1 MASVKREIGRRG
13 PEGDRSW
20 GARVAALGHVASLLA
35 LVWRTHRGY
44 AAAVAALRLARSLVP
59 VGTLWVG
66 KLVVDAVIAAAR
78 GGGTGPLWRYI
89 AAEVA
94 LVVAGDL
101 LGRAS
106 QLAESLLGDLFS
118 INVSVRIM
126 EHAATLD
133 LEHFEDPVFYDRL
146 ERARVQT
153 AGERIALLSQLLGM
167 GQDVLTVGTL
177 GAALLASGPW
187 LALLLLVSV
196 LPGFWG
202 ETHFAG
208 LEYSLLFRLT
218 PERRQLNYLRFLAA
232 SDRNAKEVKMLGLAP
247 WLTDRYRALSRRFFA
262 ANRGLAARRSVAA
275 SLLALLG
282 TAGYYAAYVLVVADA
297 AQGRISIGRL
307 TFLAGSLGRGRDL
320 AQRLLLSASQV
331 FEQSLYLRDLF
342 LFFAERPRVTARPGA
357 PAVPATFRRGF
368 ELHDVSFRY
377 PGGERWALR
386 NVSVSFEPGE
396 CVALVGENGAGKTTV
411 TKLLARLYDPTEGSI
426 TLDGVDLRDYDP
438 ASLRRAIAVV
448 FQDFVRFDLCFDENI
463 GVGRIHGLGAYLDR
477 ASGVAR
483 GGVVDGADA
492 PPSADALPLEIRT
505 AAERSL
511 ADTIVPR
518 LPAGYRQMLGRSFE
532 GGVDLSGGEWQK
544 VALARAYARM
554 ADARLLILD
563 EPTAAL
569 DARAEYEVFERF
581 RDLTAGRMSVLVSH
595 RFSTARMADR
605 VIVLSGGGVV
615 EDGSHDEL
623 VALGGLYSELFE
635 LQSAGYR

>member
-1 MASVKREIGRRG
+1 MASVKREIGRRA
-13 PEGDRSW
+13 PDGDRSW
-20 GARVAALGHVASLLA
+20 RARVAALGHVAAFLA

-44 AAAVAALRLARSLVP
+44 AAAVAVLRLARSLVP
-59 VGTLWVG
+59 VGTLWIG

-78 GGGTGPLWRYI
+78 GEGTGPLWRYL

-101 LGRAS
+101 LARAS

-167 GQDVLTVGTL
+167 GQDLLTVGTL

-202 ETHFAG
+202 ETHFAA
-208 LEYSLLFRLT
+208 LEYSLLFRFT

-247 WLTDRYRALSRRFFA
+247 WLTDRYRTLSRRFFA
-262 ANRGLAARRSVAA
+262 ANRRLAARHSVAA

-282 TAGYYAAYVLVVADA
+282 TAGYYAAYVLVVAEA

-331 FEQSLYLRDLF
+331 LEQSLYLRDLF

-357 PAVPATFRRGF
+357 PAVPATFQRGF
-368 ELHDVSFRY
+368 RFHDVSFRY

-386 NVSVSFEPGE
+386 KVSLSLEPGE
-396 CVALVGENGAGKTTV
+396 CVALVGENGAGKTTI
-411 TKLLARLYDPTEGSI
+411 TKLLARLYDPTEGCI
-426 TLDGVDLRDYDP
+426 TLDGVDLREYDP

-463 GVGRIHGLGAYLDR
+463 GVGRIHGLSGYLDA
-477 ASGVAR
+477 ASGIVHE
-483 GGVVDGADA
+483 A
-492 PPSADALPLEIRT
+492 PIVGRACISADGLPEEIRT
-505 AAERSL
+505 AAARSL

-518 LPAGYRQMLGRSFE
+518 LPGGYRQMLGRSFE